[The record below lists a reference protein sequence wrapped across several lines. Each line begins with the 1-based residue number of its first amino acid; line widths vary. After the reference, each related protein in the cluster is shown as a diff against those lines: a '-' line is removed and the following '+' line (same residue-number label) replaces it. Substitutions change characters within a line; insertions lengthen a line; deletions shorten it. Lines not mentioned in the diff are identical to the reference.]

1 MRQTLAIFY
10 DAYRELNSR
19 RMFWITLVLSI
30 LLIVVLAMFGVDA
43 RGIRFLKWRFDQ
55 PHADAVYKA
64 VLIKVLLIDVWLT
77 WGAAILALISTA
89 GIFPDFLAGGSID
102 LYLSKPIGRFRL
114 FLTKYAAGLLFA
126 TLQVTVFA
134 VGMFLVVGV
143 RLGQWMPSLLL
154 AIPIVVCFFS
164 YLYAVCV
171 LVGVV
176 TRSTVAAA
184 LLTLLAWVM
193 FWGATKTE
201 SDVLMWSYAQ
211 QYRVSRFERRVAED
225 ERQLK
230 ELEANPSIT
239 NAFGLRTTSLKS
251 DEEKYRRLAADARQ
265 ADATL
270 ARFHRLAY
278 VTLTVLPKTGPT
290 IDLLDRHLIRDREV
304 DALSGGE
311 DDDANAP
318 PGAPRF
324 GNADESVLYDLPAQM
339 VGERKRRH
347 ALRIR
352 PLSWVLGT
360 SLGFEAVI
368 FVWGAWVFCRRD
380 Y

>member
-1 MRQTLAIFY
+1 
-10 DAYRELNSR
+10 
-19 RMFWITLVLSI
+19 
-30 LLIVVLAMFGVDA
+30 
-43 RGIRFLKWRFDQ
+43 
-55 PHADAVYKA
+55 
-64 VLIKVLLIDVWLT
+64 
-77 WGAAILALISTA
+77 
-89 GIFPDFLAGGSID
+89 
-102 LYLSKPIGRFRL
+102 
-114 FLTKYAAGLLFA
+114 
-126 TLQVTVFA
+126 
-134 VGMFLVVGV
+134 
-143 RLGQWMPSLLL
+143 
-154 AIPIVVCFFS
+154 
-164 YLYAVCV
+164 

-176 TRSTVAAA
+176 TRSTVAAV

-278 VTLTVLPKTGPT
+278 ATLTVLPKTGPT